1 MTFSLFFETMRA
13 RDLKVYSA
21 QIGGEISHYR
31 NRYGLETDVVL
42 HLEDGRYT
50 LVECKL
56 GSGEIEEGASHL
68 KELTNLIRK
77 HNKEINQVP
86 LREPVLLMVITGG
99 EYEYRR
105 ADGVM
110 VIPLACMRP

>member
-1 MTFSLFFETMRA
+1 MRA

-68 KELTNLIRK
+68 
-77 HNKEINQVP
+77 VP

-110 VIPLACMRP
+110 VIPLACMRYLYCVNYQAVNPP